1 MLVCSAWR
9 NVRFA
14 ERQRQR
20 AIDLRKERQVAEVH
34 VGVRDEAAAL
44 EKGMEVKSVEFVK
57 AGAEVYSK
65 V

>member
-1 MLVCSAWR
+1 MK
-9 NVRFA
+9 VRADREAAQEA
-14 ERQRQR
+14 ERV
-20 AIDLRKERQVAEVH
+20 KSVALEAAKQQGH
-34 VGVRDEAAAL
+34 ATGLQQGLDEAAAL